1 MLDEKQTVGGRD
13 AAIEPPMEGFMA
25 SLRSTRLQTR
35 SRTAQRHQ
43 HHGLRAG
50 KPLTESNLRLG

>member
-25 SLRSTRLQTR
+25 SLRS
-35 SRTAQRHQ
+35 A
-43 HHGLRAG
+43 
-50 KPLTESNLRLG
+50 